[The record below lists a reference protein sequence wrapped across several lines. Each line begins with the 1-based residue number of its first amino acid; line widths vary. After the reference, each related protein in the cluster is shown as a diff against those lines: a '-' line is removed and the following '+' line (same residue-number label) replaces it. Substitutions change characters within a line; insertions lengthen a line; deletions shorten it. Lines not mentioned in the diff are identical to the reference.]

1 MGGVHDYGPGEK
13 VFREVTSA
21 LVGEL
26 VGAEGLGGERVQDL
40 EDRGVDHPV
49 ILQAGVPLEVANGP
63 DGTGVEQAVDGA
75 GVEPEV
81 VEHLLEFDDVGAS
94 ERRLPEVKQ
103 ASPRPVAGLH
113 DLAPRDGTDETVSE
127 ETEALLEGPY
137 GELRPLPEDAVYAPA
152 SQVEAERL
160 QTGLEVDD
168 LPSPVSPTQRTHVP
182 DRSPLCPRSVFEPA
196 NA

>member
-1 MGGVHDYGPGEK
+1 MPPPTI
-13 VFREVTSA
+13 RPA
-21 LVGEL
+21 LPHEYD
-26 VGAEGLGGERVQDL
+26 AIARVWMESWVSTGFGTASDL
-40 EDRGVDHPV
+40 LLAQLR
-49 ILQAGVPLEVANGP
+49 ARVPLEVANGP

-75 GVEPEV
+75 GIEPEV

-103 ASPRPVAGLH
+103 ASSRPVAGLH
-113 DLAPRDGTDETVSE
+113 DLAPRDGTDESVSE

-137 GELRPLPEDAVYAPA
+137 GELSPLPEDAVHAPA
-152 SQVEAERL
+152 SQVEAESL
-160 QTGLEVDD
+160 QAGLEVND
-168 LPSPVSPTQRTHVP
+168 LASPVSPTQRTHGP